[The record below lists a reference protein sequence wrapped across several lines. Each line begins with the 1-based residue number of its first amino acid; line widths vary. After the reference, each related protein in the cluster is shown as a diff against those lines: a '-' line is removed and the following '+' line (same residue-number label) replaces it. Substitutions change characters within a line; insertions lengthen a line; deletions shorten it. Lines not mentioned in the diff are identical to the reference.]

1 MHCGYLCLLWLFL
14 ECVLCVAL
22 CVVEVVCVSG
32 CLRCAHHVFGCAWFC
47 VMCEVRCLSFVS
59 CVCAFS
65 VVQPVCGYECGVS
78 VHDSVCGLQC
88 VKCVL

>member
-1 MHCGYLCLLWLFL
+1 MLLQ
-14 ECVLCVAL
+14 
-22 CVVEVVCVSG
+22 
-32 CLRCAHHVFGCAWFC
+32 FG
-47 VMCEVRCLSFVS
+47 S

-88 VKCVL
+88 VKCVLCGRLMAVCFPCDFVCVL